1 MASLLDLADF
11 TASTDYGVLTKKIR
25 VAIGK
30 KAVAI
35 GNLASPTAP
44 QLAWAKEA
52 LQFPDRSAALI
63 ITYVLA
69 ANAAATIAQ
78 IVAATDTAIET
89 QVNAAVD
96 KILSL

>member
-1 MASLLDLADF
+1 MATLIELADF
-11 TASTDYGVLTKKIR
+11 AASTDHAVLVKKIR
-25 VAIGK
+25 VAIAK

-35 GNLASPTAP
+35 GNLASPTAA
-44 QLAWAKEA
+44 QLAWAKSALASPAEA
-52 LQFPDRSAALI
+52 ASLI